1 MSLSVLSIK
10 NARPK
15 EKVYKLSDARSR
27 FLLVMSTGAKY
38 CRLRYRFSGKQK
50 TLRWAPELFR

>member
-15 EKVYKLSDARSR
+15 EKAYKLSDAHSR

-38 CRLRYRFSGKQK
+38 WRLRYRFSGKQK